1 MGFQTSNL
9 MEWLWIILGFLLII
23 LGILGSLL
31 PVLPGPPI
39 AWFGLLIQNL
49 RELNPYSTQF
59 LVIWAGIVVVTVI
72 LDYVIP
78 IYGTKKFGGTK
89 YGAWGCTLGFLLAFW
104 MGPWGV
110 IIGPFLGAFVGE
122 LIGGQDS
129 NRSLKAAFGSFIG
142 FLVGSFLK
150 IVVCFMMLWYL
161 IKSIW

>member
-1 MGFQTSNL
+1 
-9 MEWLWIILGFLLII
+9 MEWLWIILGFVLIV

-39 AWFGLLIQNL
+39 AWFGLLLQNL
-49 RELNPYSTQF
+49 RDPNPFSTQF
-59 LVIWAGIVVVTVI
+59 LVIWAGIVIVTII

-110 IIGPFLGAFVGE
+110 IIGPFIGAFVGE
-122 LIGGQDS
+122 MIGGQDS

>member
-1 MGFQTSNL
+1 
-9 MEWLWIILGFLLII
+9 MEWLWIVLGFVLII

-39 AWFGLLIQNL
+39 AWVGLLVQQF
-49 RELNPYSTQF
+49 RDPNPFSTRF
-59 LVIWAGIVVVTVI
+59 LVIWAGIVLVTVI

-104 MGPWGV
+104 MGPVGV
-110 IIGPFLGAFVGE
+110 ILGPFIGAFVGE
-122 LIGGQDS
+122 MIGGQDS

-150 IVVCFMMLWYL
+150 IVVCFMMLYYL

>member
-49 RELNPYSTQF
+49 REPNPYSTQF